1 MNFKRKNVNKN
12 KLNIILSIFFLFILF
27 IFISYFH
34 SISKSLVN
42 EDLNLKIEAWEN
54 FYSLSDKFDINN
66 IFLKIYLKL
75 NKPAKSLQA
84 WVYKLETW
92 DNLVSIIS
100 KLQWKI
106 YSKEINLTLLEWRN
120 IYDIDSYLYNKGFIK
135 EWEFIEKT
143 TNYSKNLITRYSF
156 LQNSISLEWFLYPDT
171 YSIEEGNFDLDVFIN
186 RLLDNFKTK
195 VYNKI
200 LFNFGNKE
208 ILDIINLSS
217 IVEKEE
223 RNSTEKAIVAW
234 ILKKRL
240 EENWYL
246 GADATVCYPHK
257 ATREICTPSF
267 VVNHIYEKN
276 SYNTRTLLWLPSTP
290 ISNPSLETI
299 EATINS
305 KVTPYYYYLHDNDWK
320 IHYATT
326 NLEHERNKALYLK

>member
-12 KLNIILSIFFLFILF
+12 ELNIILSIFFLFVLF

-34 SISKSLVN
+34 NISKSLIN
-42 EDLNLKIEAWEN
+42 EDIDLKIESGEN

-84 WVYKLETW
+84 GVYKLQAG
-92 DNLVSIIS
+92 DNLVSIIE
-100 KLQWKI
+100 KLQGKI
-106 YSKEINLTLLEWRN
+106 YSEEINLTLLEGWN
-120 IYDIDSYLYNKGFIK
+120 IYDIDSYLFHKGFIN
-135 EWEFIEKT
+135 EGEFIEKT
-143 TNYSKNLITRYSF
+143 TNYSKNLITIYPF
-156 LQNSISLEWFLYPDT
+156 LENSKTLEGFLYPDT
-171 YSIEEGNFDLDVFIN
+171 YSIEKGNFDLDVFIN
-186 RLLDNFKTK
+186 RLLNNFDTK
-195 VYNKI
+195 VYKKI

-223 RNSTEKAIVAW
+223 RNSTEKAIVAG

-257 ATREICTPSF
+257 ATRETCTPSF

-276 SYNTRTLLWLPSTP
+276 SYNTRTLLGLPSTP

-305 KVTPYYYYLHDNDWK
+305 KVTPYYYYLHDNDGK